1 MSANLNSVPN
11 SVPDG
16 APDSVPAGTQTLEA
30 AQQVL
35 NQFTCLEPG
44 IKAIAPYD
52 VIRAALKRVADHS
65 DYQILGICA
74 DDLAQGTTALV
85 SYAAA
90 LGYQPVVQF
99 NPIDGPV
106 YIKFNPKS
114 GLCYADSYVG
124 THRGV
129 LVSCQSAYESGINGM
144 YGHLP
149 LDLFQKS

>member
-1 MSANLNSVPN
+1 MSINLNSVPN
-11 SVPDG
+11 Q
-16 APDSVPAGTQTLEA
+16 APDSAPTLAA

-35 NQFTCLEPG
+35 NQFTCLDRGEQV
-44 IKAIAPYD
+44 AIAPYD
-52 VIRAALKRVADHS
+52 TIQASLKVVVEHS

-74 DDLAQGTTALV
+74 DDLAQAVMALV

-90 LGYQPVVQF
+90 LGYEPDVQF
-99 NPIDGPV
+99 NPIEGPV
-106 YIKFNPKS
+106 YVKFNPRS
-114 GLCYADSYVG
+114 GLCYVDTYTG
-124 THRGV
+124 HYRGV